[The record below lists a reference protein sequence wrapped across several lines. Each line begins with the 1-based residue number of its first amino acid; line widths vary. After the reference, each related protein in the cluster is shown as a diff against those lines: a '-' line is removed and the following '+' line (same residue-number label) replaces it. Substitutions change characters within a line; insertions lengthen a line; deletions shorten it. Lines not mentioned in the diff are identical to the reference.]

1 MAKAYLIDTT
11 KCVGCRSCQVSC
23 KQWNDLPAEKTEL
36 KPQNLGL
43 QNPTTLSAKTFT
55 VVTYHEVA
63 DSGAPGG
70 LKYVFAKRQCMHC
83 NDPACASACPTTAMH
98 KTREGMVVYD
108 DTKCIGCRYCM
119 LACPFGV
126 PTVQWDSL
134 TPKIRKCTGCYD
146 RVSAGDVPACVKS
159 CPTGAVSYGDRDQL
173 IALGK
178 KRIKDNPAQYVDH
191 VYGEQEA
198 GGTSALYLASV
209 PFEQMGLQPVGFE
222 SFARPSLV
230 ALEAV
235 TPTAVG
241 MGALLG
247 SFAYAIYQRKLQ
259 MAKQGISSEEIAR
272 EFAPM
277 QPAEPVRPQ
286 PQAEERTQF
295 APLGQ
300 KFWTPFNR
308 VLLVLMSLGAISYLL
323 RFALGLGTVTNL
335 SDTHAWGLWITLNL
349 IDIAGAAGTFA
360 LAALIYIFR
369 REDLYPLGRSAV
381 LLGFLT
387 YTSVAITLMADVG
400 LPWHVWQLLVQR
412 PAHSAMFEV
421 SWCVSLYVTI
431 LAFEFLPIPFGALG
445 LQRGL
450 EVWRK
455 YSNLYVVLAVTAFAY
470 LMSHKLVWTVLAFAV
485 FAVLAWV
492 FRPRQGE
499 QPVPILLALAGAI
512 FSTLHQSSL
521 GTLFLL
527 MSDKLSHLWWSPIL
541 PVNFFL
547 SALAG
552 GTALVVITEIWI
564 ARSYRRVLPMP
575 QLSLLGKISFW
586 ALAAFEAV
594 RLGDLIQRGQ
604 LPAEIRGANGVLF
617 LTELLLGGVLPLA
630 LLSSERMRLR
640 SSSLGFG
647 AFFTLAGVIFDR
659 MNVVV
664 LGMDLQGPMPQIAP
678 APYTPSIFE
687 WAMAMGAGA
696 ATIFVFGYAARRLP
710 ILTKEQTAG
719 D

>member
-1 MAKAYLIDTT
+1 MAKAFLIDTT

-36 KPQNLGL
+36 QSLNLGL

-83 NDPACASACPTTAMH
+83 NDPACASGCPTTAMH
-98 KTREGMVVYD
+98 KTKEGAVVYD
-108 DTKCIGCRYCM
+108 DGKCIGCRYCM
-119 LACPFGV
+119 LACPFGA

-134 TPKIRKCTGCYD
+134 APKIRKCTGCFD
-146 RVSAGDVPACVKS
+146 RVSGGDVPACVKG
-159 CPTGAVSYGDRDQL
+159 CPTGAVAFGDRDQL
-173 IALGK
+173 IALGR
-178 KRIKDNPAQYVDH
+178 KRITDNPAQYVDH
-191 VYGEQEA
+191 IYGEREA
-198 GGTSALYLASV
+198 GGTSALYLAGV
-209 PFEQMGLQPVGFE
+209 PFEQMGLQAVGFA
-222 SFARPSLV
+222 SFARPSVL

-247 SFAYAIYQRKLQ
+247 SFAYAHYQRKLEV
-259 MAKQGISSEEIAR
+259 ASSGEIAL
-272 EFAPM
+272 ELAPM
-277 QPAEPVRPQ
+277 QPLQPARPQ
-286 PQAEERTQF
+286 HKPKEHPEF
-295 APLGQ
+295 APLAE

-323 RFALGLGTVTNL
+323 RFVLGLGKVTNL
-335 SDTHAWGLWITLNL
+335 SDTHAWGLWIMLNL
-349 IDIAGAAGTFA
+349 IDIAGAAGAFA
-360 LAALIYIFR
+360 VAGLIYVFR

-381 LLGFLT
+381 LLGVLT
-387 YTSVAITLMADVG
+387 YTAVAITLMADVG
-400 LPWHVWQLLVQR
+400 LPWHVWQLAVQA

-431 LAFEFLPIPFGALG
+431 LAFEFLPIPFGAFG
-445 LQRGL
+445 LQRAL
-450 EVWRK
+450 QLWRK
-455 YSNLYVVLAVTAFAY
+455 YSNLYVVLAVTWFAY
-470 LMSHKLVWTVLAFAV
+470 LMSHKLVWTVLALAV
-485 FAVLAWV
+485 FGLLAWV
-492 FRPRQGE
+492 FRPRKGE
-499 QPVPILLALAGAI
+499 PPVPVMLALAGAV

-527 MSDKLSHLWWSPIL
+527 MSDKLSHLWWSPLL

-552 GTALVVITEIWI
+552 GTALVIVTEIWI
-564 ARSYRRVLPMP
+564 TSSYRRVLPMA
-575 QLSLLGKISFW
+575 QLSLLGKITLW

-594 RLGDLIQRGQ
+594 RLGDLLVRGQ
-604 LPAEIRGANGVLF
+604 LPAGLRGTNGVLF
-617 LTELLLGGVLPLA
+617 VTEVLLGGVLPLA
-630 LLSSERMRLR
+630 LLSSEKLRLNNYC
-640 SSSLGFG
+640 LGFG
-647 AFFTLAGVIFDR
+647 AFFALAGVVFDR
-659 MNVVV
+659 MNVVI
-664 LGMDLQGPMPQIAP
+664 LGMDLKGPMPQIAP
-678 APYTPSIFE
+678 AHYTPSIFE
-687 WAMAMGAGA
+687 WSMAMGASA
-696 ATIFVFGYAARRLP
+696 ATIFIFGYAARRLP

>member
-1 MAKAYLIDTT
+1 MGKAFLVDTT

-23 KQWNDLPAEKTEL
+23 KQWNDLPAEKTEI
-36 KPQNLGL
+36 KPLNIGL

-55 VVTYHEVA
+55 VVTYHEVT
-63 DSGAPGG
+63 DSAAPGG

-83 NDPACASACPTTAMH
+83 NDPACVSACPTTAMH
-98 KTREGMVVYD
+98 KTKEGAVVYD

-119 LACPFGV
+119 VACPFGV

-134 TPKIRKCTGCYD
+134 APRIRKCTGCYD

-159 CPTGAVSYGDRDQL
+159 CPTRAVTYGERDQL
-173 IALGK
+173 IALGR
-178 KRIKDNPAQYVDH
+178 KRIKDNPDHYVDH
-191 VYGEQEA
+191 IYGEQEA
-198 GGTSALYLASV
+198 GGTGALYLSSV
-209 PFEQMGLQPVGFE
+209 PFEEIGLQVVGFD
-222 SFARPSLV
+222 SFARPSIR

-247 SFAYAIYQRKLQ
+247 SVAYAVYQRKLQ
-259 MAKQGISSEEIAR
+259 VAKESSEKTDQA
-272 EFAPM
+272 FAPSL
-277 QPAEPVRPQ
+277 PAQVARPQ
-286 PQAEERTQF
+286 RKLEEHTDF
-295 APLGQ
+295 APLGE
-300 KFWTPFNR
+300 KFWTSFNK
-308 VLLVLMSLGAISYLL
+308 VLLILMSLGAISYLL
-323 RFALGLGTVTNL
+323 RFALGLGAITNL
-335 SDTHAWGLWITLNL
+335 SDTHAWGLWIMLNL

-360 LAALIYIFR
+360 VAALIYILR

-400 LPWHVWQLLVQR
+400 LPWHVWQLLVQT

-421 SWCVSLYVTI
+421 SWCISLYVTI

-445 LQRGL
+445 LQRSL
-450 EVWRK
+450 ELWRK
-455 YSNLYVVLAVTAFAY
+455 YSNLYVVLAVTVFAY
-470 LMSHKLVWTVLAFAV
+470 LMSHTLAWTVLAFAV
-485 FAVLAWV
+485 FAFLAWV
-492 FRPRQGE
+492 FRPREGE
-499 QPVPILLALAGAI
+499 QPVPVMLALAGVI

-552 GTALVVITEIWI
+552 GTALLVITEIWI
-564 ARSYRRVLPMP
+564 ANAYRRALPMP

-586 ALAAFEAV
+586 ALAAFEVV
-594 RLGDLIQRGQ
+594 RVMDLIQRGQ
-604 LPAEIRGANGVLF
+604 LPAAIRGTSGALF
-617 LTELLLGGVLPLA
+617 VTEVLLGGVLPLA
-630 LLSSERMRLR
+630 LLSSERMRR
-640 SSSLGFG
+640 RPVTLGFG
-647 AFFTLAGVIFDR
+647 VFFTLAGVIFDR

-664 LGMDLQGPMPQIAP
+664 LGMDLKGPMPQIAP
-678 APYTPSIFE
+678 AHYAPSIFE
-687 WAMAMGAGA
+687 WTMAMGASA

-710 ILTKEQTAG
+710 ILTKEQAAG